1 MDWSR
6 KCGEEAE
13 AEAETASKQ
22 QTGRTKCTTDYN
34 LACSLS
40 LSASLSV
47 SLITGFELC
56 RRARSGVG
64 GGNTFRLRRLHLPL
78 LPSSASHLLVCA
90 LRFFSIS
97 FAVRA
102 LLF

>member
-34 LACSLS
+34 LACSLAPS
-40 LSASLSV
+40 VALSV
-47 SLITGFELC
+47 SRITKALSFVEE
-56 RRARSGVG
+56 RV
-64 GGNTFRLRRLHLPL
+64 RLWVVATLPAYGACIYLFL
-78 LPSSASHLLVCA
+78 LL